1 MYFLVKD
8 KNISTKILVNEAQ
21 LSEAWRQI
29 CNKMAKEKN
38 ILELLLHYFKMW
50 QLKASQAAESSFHG
64 TGDFKGFRLVC
75 ESVSQSA

>member
-1 MYFLVKD
+1 MRPSYPRPGGK
-8 KNISTKILVNEAQ
+8 SATKWL
-21 LSEAWRQI
+21 
-29 CNKMAKEKN
+29 KKEKN

>member
-1 MYFLVKD
+1 MNPSYPRPSGKSATRWLK
-8 KNISTKILVNEAQ
+8 
-21 LSEAWRQI
+21 
-29 CNKMAKEKN
+29 KEKKN

-50 QLKASQAAESSFHG
+50 QLKKASQAAESSFHG